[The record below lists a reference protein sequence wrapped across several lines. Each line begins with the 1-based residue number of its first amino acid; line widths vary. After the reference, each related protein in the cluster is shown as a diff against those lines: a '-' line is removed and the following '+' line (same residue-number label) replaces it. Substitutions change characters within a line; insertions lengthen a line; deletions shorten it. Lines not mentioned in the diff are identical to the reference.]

1 MRDIPSY
8 FRPLSQNGCRRAS
21 WHDYHSRSIYMI
33 SINRASEIF
42 TPFSELRG
50 IPGNRDWPPT
60 AVPTH
65 TGRIIGECIS
75 AIKLEF
81 PAVKILR
88 RVIMPEHLHFVLYNT
103 IYSDYHLGD
112 VINHFKGE
120 CTRRFYGLTG
130 KQSEPIHLPSL
141 FEDGYHDR
149 ILIKRNQL
157 KRMKDY
163 VSDNPRRRMVR
174 MANPGFFHRYFISDP
189 NGIRYEAYGNIQL
202 LEDFDIEP
210 VKISRKFSA
219 EELRR
224 RKITWMHTVEN
235 GGVLV
240 SPFISPGEKRVLD
253 WARDNGGS
261 LILIT
266 DNGFG
271 RNYTPKGWQH
281 ELCAEGRLL
290 IVAPVLHSTSAIT
303 LTRNVC
309 LAMNALAETIS
320 AHGLRS
326 L

>member
-149 ILIKRNQL
+149 ILIKKNQL
-157 KRMKDY
+157 RRMMNY

-174 MANPGFFHRYFISDP
+174 MANPGFFYRYFITDP

-202 LEDFDIEP
+202 LR
-210 VKISRKFSA
+210 ISTSSRSGSA
-219 EELRR
+219 VNFRQR
-224 RKITWMHTVEN
+224 SF
-235 GGVLV
+235 GGAR
-240 SPFISPGEKRVLD
+240 SPGC
-253 WARDNGGS
+253 
-261 LILIT
+261 I
-266 DNGFG
+266 
-271 RNYTPKGWQH
+271 P
-281 ELCAEGRLL
+281 
-290 IVAPVLHSTSAIT
+290 
-303 LTRNVC
+303 
-309 LAMNALAETIS
+309 
-320 AHGLRS
+320 
-326 L
+326 